1 MEIGPD
7 EDDEFTD
14 IREQIF
20 HNTVREQIVSF
31 IRFIPNLDLIEFK
44 RNNQKKKNYIKFIA
58 QTNSKLF
65 GQKENVY
72 MWKLIAEWNVKS
84 QK

>member
-31 IRFIPNLDLIEFK
+31 IPFIPNLDLIEFK

>member
-44 RNNQKKKNYIKFIA
+44 RNNQKKRTI
-58 QTNSKLF
+58 
-65 GQKENVY
+65 
-72 MWKLIAEWNVKS
+72 
-84 QK
+84 